1 MSLSFGQVTIDCEDA
16 AALAGFWSAL
26 LEQPVDVGASPFFAT
41 VGRSREGTGG
51 APVLMFLKV
60 DEVKR
65 TKNRVHLDLHAPD
78 WVAQAE
84 RAVSLGAKHL
94 ADVDEYGTRWAT
106 LLDPEGNEFDIGAG
120 TG

>member
-1 MSLSFGQVTIDCEDA
+1 ML
-16 AALAGFWSAL
+16 
-26 LEQPVDVGASPFFAT
+26 
-41 VGRSREGTGG
+41 
-51 APVLMFLKV
+51 LKV

-84 RAVSLGAKHL
+84 QAVSLGAKHL
-94 ADVDEYGTRWAT
+94 AAFGEYGTRWAT
-106 LLDPEGNEFDIGAG
+106 LLDPAGNGFDIGAG